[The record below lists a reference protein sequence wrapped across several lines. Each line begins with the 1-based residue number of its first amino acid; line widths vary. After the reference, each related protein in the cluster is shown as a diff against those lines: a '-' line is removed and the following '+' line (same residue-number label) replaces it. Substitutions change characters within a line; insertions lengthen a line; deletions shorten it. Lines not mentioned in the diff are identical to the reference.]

1 MCSSQTKGDRIN
13 GNHCG
18 SWYRRRDWL
27 IDRLIDNES
36 RRRWIVTWAAFA
48 RVYFLLGP
56 GSNWLVRI
64 CCLRT
69 AVLNLAATD
78 HIWQPGTNI
87 YRNVTCFVLLI
98 YKRCCPLMTLRIP
111 ITCWWL
117 MEALQYEHCSYHPSS
132 SVFSPDGGTCASSK
146 AGRPATN
153 KQQHENTMK
162 RTWIWAVDGKEIR
175 WKTYCCTRER
185 MMTYSIKCTCCC
197 SWWKMSRFNRQ
208 TDSWL
213 TGSSVD

>member
-132 SVFSPDGGTCASSK
+132 SVFSPDDGTCASSK
-146 AGRPATN
+146 AGRPPTN
-153 KQQHENTMK
+153 NNTKTRWNELEYGPLMEK
-162 RTWIWAVDGKEIR
+162 R
-175 WKTYCCTRER
+175 
-185 MMTYSIKCTCCC
+185 
-197 SWWKMSRFNRQ
+197 
-208 TDSWL
+208 
-213 TGSSVD
+213 